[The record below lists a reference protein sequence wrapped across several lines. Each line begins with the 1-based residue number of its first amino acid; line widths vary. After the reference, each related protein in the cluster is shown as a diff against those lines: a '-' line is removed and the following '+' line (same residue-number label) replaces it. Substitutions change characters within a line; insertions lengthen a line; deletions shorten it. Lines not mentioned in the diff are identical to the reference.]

1 MLLKI
6 PNNKKS
12 TNTINNNYFS
22 YFKEIKL
29 DQYNNYNP
37 KINKSKTKKK
47 KFTLNPTSHNSKESL
62 INKNLNNSS
71 MNINYNI
78 SFNNN
83 LDSINKKINSENNSL
98 KKNKQSG
105 IVSDKNN
112 SSSYN
117 IPVNSYRNNKS
128 QNNKNKFSKTNF
140 DFFTSRY
147 NLYKNKNINKNNNI
161 KKIFNM
167 KSLESSNRMN
177 KKSIF
182 ENKNNRSE
190 LDIMD
195 KIVNIKKIIKPNIF
209 AMYMQKSKTPITT
222 SRKSKNNSK
231 SKNKNLSNNNS
242 REKKTNNNKVKI
254 NLLHSGKNLNVNNII
269 RKQYDMKHNNIRTK
283 FFQANNIFSKFKP
296 KNKKQTI
303 IHLEE
308 LQMNKNPL
316 FYNYLNLNKKDI
328 NKENK
333 NNNNNVNQDK
343 NLSYFDQIHPK
354 IIQKDMNNI
363 TINEESIKGLNFSNT
378 ERQYKRNSNIK
389 PSKLNNVN
397 NNSSNDS
404 NTQSQSTNLN
414 IHSAISLNSYSN
426 INLNI
431 NNLNNKNNSSLI
443 TSLQSQSF
451 KGKQIKCIHDIS
463 KTGLAG
469 EEKKINQ
476 DRYFI
481 FRNFVEGFDNIFMGV
496 CDGHGYYG
504 NEISEYIKENLPM
517 DLNRI
522 IKTRKLD
529 LNKDDLKEVIIN
541 TFLMENNSLLRN
553 KQIDS
558 DLSGSTCVSVI
569 YTPKK
574 LIIANVGDSRC
585 VLGSCT
591 SKGEWKFENL
601 SKDHKPSDKEEAER
615 IKKHGGRIKPMT
627 DDDGNFIGPL
637 RVYMK
642 DKELPGLAMTRSF
655 GDYFA
660 SLAGT
665 IAVPEIKEHILVP
678 EDKFIILASDGLF
691 EFINSEEVGNII
703 KGYYEKNDIV
713 GCCEYLYKESYR
725 KWIKEEEDTVDDIT
739 IILVFFEG

>member
-1 MLLKI
+1 
-6 PNNKKS
+6 
-12 TNTINNNYFS
+12 
-22 YFKEIKL
+22 
-29 DQYNNYNP
+29 
-37 KINKSKTKKK
+37 
-47 KFTLNPTSHNSKESL
+47 
-62 INKNLNNSS
+62 

-78 SFNNN
+78 SFNKN
-83 LDSINKKINSENNSL
+83 LDSIDKKINSGNNSL

-105 IVSDKNN
+105 IMSDKNDF
-112 SSSYN
+112 SFSYN
-117 IPVNSYRNNKS
+117 IPFISYRNNKS
-128 QNNKNKFSKTNF
+128 QNNKNKFNKANS
-140 DFFTSRY
+140 DFFISRY

-161 KKIFNM
+161 KKILNM
-167 KSLESSNRMN
+167 KSSESSNRIN
-177 KKSIF
+177 KK
-182 ENKNNRSE
+182 NKQTLNNRSE

-195 KIVNIKKIIKPNIF
+195 RITNIKKIIKPNDFIR
-209 AMYMQKSKTPITT
+209 YMQKSKTPITT

-269 RKQYDMKHNNIRTK
+269 KKQYDIKHNNIRTK
-283 FFQANNIFSKFKP
+283 LFQANNIFAKFKP

-303 IHLEE
+303 IHQEE
-308 LQMNKNPL
+308 LQMKQNPL
-316 FYNYLNLNKKDI
+316 FYNYLNLNKKNI
-328 NKENK
+328 NQENK

-343 NLSYFDQIHPK
+343 NISYISQIHPK
-354 IIQKDMNNI
+354 IIQRDKNNK
-363 TINEESIKGLNFSNT
+363 TINEESIREILPQTNNSTKIDILNFSNVG
-378 ERQYKRNSNIK
+378 RQSKSNNNIK
-389 PSKLNNVN
+389 HSKFNNVNN

-404 NTQSQSTNLN
+404 NTQSQSPNLN

-431 NNLNNKNNSSLI
+431 NNLNNKNNSSLK
-443 TSLQSQSF
+443 TSVQSQSF
-451 KGKQIKCIHDIS
+451 KGKRIKCIHDIS

-522 IKTRKLD
+522 IKTLKLD
-529 LNKDDLKEVIIN
+529 LNKDDLSEVIIN

-558 DLSGSTCVSVI
+558 DLSGSTCISVI

-601 SKDHKPSDKEEAER
+601 SKDHKPNDKEEAER
-615 IKKHGGRIKPMT
+615 IKKHGGRIKAMT
-627 DDDGNFIGPL
+627 DDDGHFIGPL

-665 IAVPEIKEHILVP
+665 ITVPEIKEHILVP

>member
-195 KIVNIKKIIKPNIF
+195 KFINIKKIIKPNIF
-209 AMYMQKSKTPITT
+209 SMYMQKSKTPITT

-242 REKKTNNNKVKI
+242 REKKTNNNKIKI

-283 FFQANNIFSKFKP
+283 FFQANNIFAKFKP

-333 NNNNNVNQDK
+333 NNNDNVNQDK
-343 NLSYFDQIHPK
+343 NLSYFNQIHPK
-354 IIQKDMNNI
+354 IIQKDMNNK
-363 TINEESIKGLNFSNT
+363 TINEESIKDLNFSNT
-378 ERQYKRNSNIK
+378 ERQSKRNSNIK

-451 KGKQIKCIHDIS
+451 KGKKIKCIHDIS

-529 LNKDDLKEVIIN
+529 LNKDDLKEVVIN

-601 SKDHKPSDKEEAER
+601 SKDHNPSDKEEAER

-691 EFINSEEVGNII
+691 EFINREEVGNII